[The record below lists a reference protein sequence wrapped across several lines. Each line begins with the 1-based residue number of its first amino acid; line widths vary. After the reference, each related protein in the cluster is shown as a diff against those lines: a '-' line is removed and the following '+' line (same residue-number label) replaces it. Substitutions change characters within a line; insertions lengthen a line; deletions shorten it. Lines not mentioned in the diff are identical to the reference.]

1 MVTEFHVS
9 ISNIKVNKMHMLRL
23 VQVYMPTSD
32 YDVKDVENVYE
43 TVEEI
48 LQAKKIY
55 YKL

>member
-32 YDVKDVENVYE
+32 YDDKDVEKVYE

-48 LQAKKIY
+48 LQAKKAY